1 MNQEITNISPSKI
14 HSMNLILAFNNRL
27 LREGISKILDEDE
40 TVHILAEA
48 SNLLELIQSCE
59 EFDFD
64 ILLLDVELQGLK
76 LSKILR
82 LVKNKNSGKVI
93 LIIPDKFDQY
103 ELINAIL
110 SGVRGYIVMDAN
122 SIQLK
127 KAIRAVKDG
136 QLWVERKMMYRVLD
150 ALLSPHNPKRKKGDG
165 PIYNLTEAEI
175 KIVKK
180 VLDGYSNKL
189 IAKELYLSEM
199 TVKFHLSKIFK
210 KLSVKSR
217 SELILY
223 CFREGI
229 VNKQNS

>member
-1 MNQEITNISPSKI
+1 MNQEITNDPPSKI
-14 HSMNLILAFNNRL
+14 HPINLILAFNNRL

-40 TVHILAEA
+40 GVHILAEV
-48 SNLLELIQSCE
+48 SNLLELIQSCQ
-59 EFDFD
+59 EFAFD

-82 LVKNKNSGKVI
+82 LVKNKNRGKVI
-93 LIIPDKFDQY
+93 LIIHNNFDQD

-110 SGVRGYIVMDAN
+110 SGGRGYIVMDTN

-127 KAIRAVKDG
+127 QAIRAVHDG
-136 QLWVERKMMYRVLD
+136 QLWVERKIMSRVLD
-150 ALLSPHNPKRKKGDG
+150 ALLSPHNHKRKKGNG
-165 PIYNLTEAEI
+165 LRYNLTEAEM
-175 KIVKK
+175 KILRK

-199 TVKFHLSKIFK
+199 TVKFHLSMIFK

-223 CFREGI
+223 CFREGFVDI
-229 VNKQNS
+229 NNR